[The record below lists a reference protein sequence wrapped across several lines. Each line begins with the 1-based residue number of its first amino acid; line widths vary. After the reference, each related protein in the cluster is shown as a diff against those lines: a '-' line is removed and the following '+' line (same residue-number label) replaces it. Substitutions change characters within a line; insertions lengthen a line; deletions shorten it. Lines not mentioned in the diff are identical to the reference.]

1 MKQKTRLMVAVF
13 VAVDLV
19 ATNLAW
25 VLAYV
30 LRFDALLSL
39 IPVTKGVP
47 DPSRYLLLMPL
58 ISVLWPAVMYF
69 HGLYQVKRGRSRI
82 DELFAIV
89 FSVLIGSAL
98 VLGATLYVRVYHRF
112 QPDVAP
118 LWEYSQAV
126 FALFVLT
133 DVALLYTGRA
143 ALRAWLERRWA
154 AGYNV
159 KRVVIAGAAELG
171 RHVAETIV
179 AHRELGYR
187 VVGFLDDTATGEV
200 TAGLPVLGR
209 LNEAAAV
216 ARAHSLDQIYVALP
230 LEDHAKIVG
239 LIKSLGTE
247 CLDVKVVP
255 DLVQYATIRAALE
268 DLDGIPIISLN
279 EVRLS
284 GWNSMV
290 KRVLDVMIGSA
301 ALLALSPFFAVL
313 AVLIKRY
320 GGKGSI
326 LYRQERMS
334 LDGKT
339 FQMYKFR
346 SMTAEAEADTGPVW
360 AKEEDPRR
368 TRIGIWLAAE
378 KYSKL
383 DFAEVDRQSF
393 SQAEYLKRE
402 LSKIPGLRL
411 AYSPHDRTRKVHRLE
426 VVWDEREIGITAD
439 ECERQLLEGEPRIA
453 VLRNKPEKAIV
464 FTVFMNDAGDEKL
477 ASRRMREIFARK
489 RSS

>member
-1 MKQKTRLMVAVF
+1 MMKQKTRLMVAVF
-13 VAVDLV
+13 VAVDLL

-30 LRFDALLSL
+30 LRFDALLGL

-58 ISVLWPAVMYF
+58 ISLLWPAVMYF

-112 QPDVAP
+112 QADVAP

-126 FALFVLT
+126 FAIFVGT
-133 DVALLYTGRA
+133 DVVLLYAGRA
-143 ALRAWLERRWA
+143 GLRAWLERRWA

-159 KRVVIAGAAELG
+159 KRVVVAGAAGLG
-171 RHVAETIV
+171 RHVAETII

-187 VVGFLDDTATGEV
+187 VVGFLDDTATGDV
-200 TAGLPVLGR
+200 VGGLPVLGR
-209 LNEAAAV
+209 LNEAAEV

-239 LIKSLGTE
+239 LIKSLGSE

-279 EVRLS
+279 EVPLH
-284 GWNSMV
+284 GFNSMM
-290 KRVLDVMIGSA
+290 KRGMDIAAGSL
-301 ALLALSPFFAVL
+301 LLALLSPFLL
-313 AVLIKRY
+313 ALALVIRLR
-320 GGKGSI
+320 GGKGPI
-326 LYRQERMS
+326 LLRQERMT

-339 FQMYKFR
+339 FQIFKFR
-346 SMTAEAEADTGPVW
+346 TMVDGAEKMTGPVF
-360 AKEEDPRR
+360 ATADDPRR
-368 TRIGIWLAAE
+368 TPIGAWLRRYNLDEFPQLINVLLGDMSLVGPRPERPPFVAQFKERIPQYMQRHRVKSGITGWAQVNGWRGNSSIE
-378 KYSKL
+378 KRIEYDLYYIENWSLTL
-383 DFAEVDRQSF
+383 DF
-393 SQAEYLKRE
+393 
-402 LSKIPGLRL
+402 KILVLTLFRGFGQDH
-411 AYSPHDRTRKVHRLE
+411 AY
-426 VVWDEREIGITAD
+426 
-439 ECERQLLEGEPRIA
+439 
-453 VLRNKPEKAIV
+453 
-464 FTVFMNDAGDEKL
+464 
-477 ASRRMREIFARK
+477 
-489 RSS
+489 

>member
-1 MKQKTRLMVAVF
+1 MMKQKTRLMVAVF
-13 VAVDLV
+13 VAADLM

-25 VLAYV
+25 VLAYL
-30 LRFDALLSL
+30 LRFDVLSTL
-39 IPVTKGVP
+39 IPATKGVP
-47 DPSRYLLLMPL
+47 EPSRYLLLMPL

-112 QPDVAP
+112 QADVAP

-133 DVALLYTGRA
+133 DVVLLYAGRA

-159 KRVVIAGAAELG
+159 KRVVVAGAAELG

-187 VVGFLDDTATGEV
+187 VVGFLDDTASGEV

-209 LNEAAAV
+209 LDEAATV

-279 EVRLS
+279 EVPLR
-284 GWNSMV
+284 GFNSMV
-290 KRVLDVMIGSA
+290 KRVMDIAAGSL
-301 ALLALSPFFAVL
+301 LLALLSPFLLVL
-313 AVLIKRY
+313 ALIVRLR
-320 GGKGSI
+320 GGKGPI
-326 LYRQERMS
+326 LLRQERMT

-339 FQMYKFR
+339 FQIFKFR
-346 SMTAEAEADTGPVW
+346 TMVDGAERITGPVF
-360 AKEEDPRR
+360 ATADDPRR
-368 TRIGIWLAAE
+368 TPIGTWLRRYNLDEFPQLLNVVLGDMSLVGPRPERPPFVAEFKERIPQ
-378 KYSKL
+378 YMQ
-383 DFAEVDRQSF
+383 R
-393 SQAEYLKRE
+393 
-402 LSKIPGLRL
+402 
-411 AYSPHDRTRKVHRLE
+411 HR
-426 VVWDEREIGITAD
+426 VKSGITGWAQVNGWRGNTSI
-439 ECERQLLEGEPRIA
+439 EKRIEYDLYYIENWSLTLDLKILILTLFRGFGQDHA
-453 VLRNKPEKAIV
+453 Y
-464 FTVFMNDAGDEKL
+464 
-477 ASRRMREIFARK
+477 
-489 RSS
+489 